1 MIVNLSYRYHHWAAL
16 AEYSVLTVATHCPQ
30 TQYSRARVEAGQ
42 SVTFSENFRPMAPVL
57 KPPPR
62 RPSALSESREAPAS
76 TSPPS
81 PTLATPRLATPPR
94 AKPPHSRSKPSVEDA
109 VDSLRSFVRSQVA
122 VTNRMKR
129 LRPPPRRD
137 EIRAHTRRVSS
148 QVRRIASN
156 LDEKAY
162 EAAVEQQVARPI
174 AAAGTVSEL
183 ETAIAGGLRFC
194 EGKSEASAEA
204 NLHGA
209 AVKAV
214 GSDVITAVE
223 KLWQL
228 DVNRLTPGV
237 DYEIDLQ
244 GRSRGYEHDAAPG
257 PLFSSVADRVWS
269 IPTFK
274 TFYPLL
280 SHYTAETGVEEVV
293 GRSEID
299 AQRAFL
305 REVCRTPCMR
315 FAHAWLVANNKI
327 RVRDMSE
334 MEEMLAEMWFGLYRR
349 DGCRDSSA
357 FEHVFAGEVDD
368 GKVKGMHSFLQLY
381 KEEQA
386 GELDYYGFLLPRP
399 RPNSMTTPS
408 DLSHLL
414 TIRFSW
420 RGVTKAASS
429 VLFGVSPEFELAMY
443 TMLFVAGEQVNELRL
458 GQYRARVKVY
468 QMGNKIGSAY
478 PEALAPTKEE
488 EADDAVL
495 IVQSAWR
502 RRREEEAFE
511 TRKSDDPKLGQK
523 VQELVKLGAK
533 CGKLFG
539 LW

>member
-1 MIVNLSYRYHHWAAL
+1 
-16 AEYSVLTVATHCPQ
+16 
-30 TQYSRARVEAGQ
+30 
-42 SVTFSENFRPMAPVL
+42 MAPIL

-62 RPSALSESREAPAS
+62 RPTAVAESQV
-76 TSPPS
+76 TDSPPPPAAS
-81 PTLATPRLATPPR
+81 ATRRLVTPPR
-94 AKPPHSRSKPSVEDA
+94 TTPPHSRGKRSVEDA
-109 VDSLRSFVRSQVA
+109 VDALRSFVRSQVA
-122 VTNRMKR
+122 VTNRMKL
-129 LRPPPRRD
+129 LRPPPRQD
-137 EIRAHTRRVSS
+137 ELRAHTRRVST

-162 EAAVEQQVARPI
+162 EATVEERVARPI
-174 AAAGTVSEL
+174 AAADSLSKL
-183 ETAIAGGLRFC
+183 EAAIAASVQFC
-194 EGKSEASAEA
+194 DGESEATAEA
-204 NLHGA
+204 NLHGS
-209 AVKAV
+209 AVKAI
-214 GSDVITAVE
+214 GSDVIRAVE
-223 KLWQL
+223 RLWHL

-237 DYEIDLQ
+237 DYAIDLQ

-257 PLFSSVADRVWS
+257 PLFSHVSGRVWS

-299 AQRAFL
+299 AQHAFL

-315 FAHAWLVANNKI
+315 FAHAWLVANEKI
-327 RVRDMSE
+327 RVRDMAE

-368 GKVKGMHSFLQLY
+368 GRVKGMHSFMQLY

-458 GQYRARVKVY
+458 GQYRARVRIY

-478 PEALAPTKEE
+478 PEALAPTEEE

-495 IVQSAWR
+495 VVQSAWR
-502 RRREEEAFE
+502 RRREEETLE
-511 TRKSDDPKLGQK
+511 IRKSDDPNLGKK

-539 LW
+539 FW